1 MEFKKYITLAS
12 FAAFILFTITCTS
25 TADIDLEPQKITI
38 LQTADIHGQVYPHSE
53 LFFNEGEISY
63 KTLGGLANMKTL
75 FNEERSLNP
84 NTIILDGGDI
94 IQGSA
99 IAALSEGSA
108 FSCRLKA
115 FKRLL

>member
-1 MEFKKYITLAS
+1 MQH
-12 FAAFILFTITCTS
+12 ILFTITCTS

-84 NTIILDGGDI
+84 IRLFLMEETSFKVAL
-94 IQGSA
+94 
-99 IAALSEGSA
+99 AALSEGSA
-108 FSCRLKA
+108 FSS
-115 FKRLL
+115 